1 MKLTNIDE
9 LTRLN
14 ELFDQ
19 CQGEVYIG
27 TPDGRTFL
35 DMRDRTARLQ
45 GLVALTGEKADLY
58 GIYAYRREDEALLM
72 RYMVQQ
78 MRKTA

>member
-1 MKLTNIDE
+1 MTLNNIDE

-14 ELFDQ
+14 DLLDQ

-35 DMRDRTARLQ
+35 DMRDRSARLK
-45 GLVALTGEKADLY
+45 GLVALTGADADLY

-72 RYMVQQ
+72 RYICQQ